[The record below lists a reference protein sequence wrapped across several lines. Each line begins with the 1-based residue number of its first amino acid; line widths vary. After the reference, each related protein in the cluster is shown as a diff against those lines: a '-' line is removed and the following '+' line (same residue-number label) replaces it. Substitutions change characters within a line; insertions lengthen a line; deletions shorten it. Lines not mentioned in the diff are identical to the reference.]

1 MAKVSI
7 EVPEELAS
15 MMEALVGVFD
25 AFDDSSDFAA
35 AERALM
41 EKTAQLETTAL
52 LGMLVRLDPDCP
64 QVEFQGKRYRR
75 LRQYASG
82 LYSGLRGELRIQ
94 RTLYREMGVKNGPTI
109 SPMELRAG
117 IVEGRFTPAAAKAVA
132 VLAQALPSREADLVA
147 RTMQVLPYSRSAQ
160 FRAGVAIGST
170 WEALPDETKAA
181 VDRELEIPE
190 EAVSVSVAVDRVS
203 MPMAEPRPLTP
214 NDIEKGVKN
223 PITVQLRMAFA
234 GVTTLYDA
242 EGTALMSIR
251 HAHVP
256 TGGRVAME
264 HALRSDLDR
273 LLTVRPDLK
282 IVALSDGAG
291 EMQSIV
297 DRAVEGRSNV
307 AARITD
313 FWHLTE
319 HLADALRDTGRY
331 VADQLGDWKGQ
342 LLANDS
348 AIDDIE
354 MELRNFRAEYGDE
367 PVPKGLHEAITF
379 IENRRERLR
388 YATTHAANLPIGS
401 GTVEATCKTIVSTRM
416 KRPGAR
422 WKEDGAQPI
431 LALRALATSVTQR
444 WDAAMTELLA
454 TYRRQVTLLS
464 ETT

>member
-1 MAKVSI
+1 MVSI
-7 EVPEELAS
+7 EVPEELATVL
-15 MMEALVGVFD
+15 EAVVAAFDSFD
-25 AFDDSSDFAA
+25 AENGDFGA
-35 AERALM
+35 AERGLM
-41 EKTAQLETTAL
+41 EKTAELETKAL
-52 LGMLVRLDPDCP
+52 LGMLLRLDPDCP

-75 LRQYASG
+75 LRQPGSG
-82 LYSGLRGELRIQ
+82 VYSGLRGELRVP
-94 RTLYREMGVKNGPTI
+94 RALYREMGVKNGPTI
-109 SPMELRAG
+109 VPMELRAG
-117 IVEGRFTPAAAKAVA
+117 IVEGRFTPAAAKSVA

-160 FRAGVAIGST
+160 FRAGVAIGT
-170 WEALPDETKAA
+170 AWEAMPDEAKAG
-181 VDRELEIPE
+181 VDEELEIPE

-203 MPMAEPRPLTP
+203 MPMAEPRPLTAD
-214 NDIEKGVKN
+214 DIDRGVKN

-234 GVTTLYDA
+234 AVTTVYDA
-242 EGTALMSIR
+242 EGTPLMSVR

-256 TGGRVAME
+256 TGGRAAME
-264 HALRSDLDR
+264 TALSGDLDWM
-273 LLTVRPDLK
+273 LDKRPDLQ

-297 DRAVEGRSNV
+297 DRAVEGRDNV

-331 VADQLGDWKGQ
+331 VPDQLGDWKGE
-342 LLANDS
+342 LLAHDS

-354 MELRNFRAEYGDE
+354 MQLRNFSAEYGNE
-367 PVPKGLHEAITF
+367 PVPKGLHEALTF

-388 YATTHAANLPIGS
+388 YATTHKANLPIGS

-431 LALRALATSVTQR
+431 LALRALATSVSTR

-454 TYRRQVTLLS
+454 TYRRQVILLPS
-464 ETT
+464 PA

>member
-1 MAKVSI
+1 
-7 EVPEELAS
+7 
-15 MMEALVGVFD
+15 MMEALVVVFD
-25 AFDDSSDFAA
+25 AFDDTSDFAA

-82 LYSGLRGELRIQ
+82 LYSGLRGELRVQ
-94 RTLYREMGVKNGPTI
+94 RALYREMGVKNGPTI

-147 RTMQVLPYSRSAQ
+147 RSMQVLPYSRSAQ
-160 FRAGVAIGST
+160 FRAGVALGSA
-170 WEALPDETKAA
+170 WESLPDETKAA
-181 VDRELEIPE
+181 VDDEIEIPE
-190 EAVSVSVAVDRVS
+190 AAVSVSVAVDRVS
-203 MPMAEPRPLTP
+203 MPMAEARPLTP
-214 NDIEKGVKN
+214 DDVEKGVKS

-256 TGGRVAME
+256 TGGRAAME
-264 HALRSDLDR
+264 HALSKDLDR
-273 LLTVRPDLK
+273 LLAQRPGLK

-297 DRAVEGRSNV
+297 DRAVEGRGNV

-354 MELRNFRAEYGDE
+354 MELLNFRAEYGGDE
-367 PVPKGLHEAITF
+367 TVPAGLHEAITF

-454 TYRRQVTLLS
+454 AYRRQVTLLP
-464 ETT
+464 EPT

>member
-1 MAKVSI
+1 MANVSI
-7 EVPEELAS
+7 EVPEELVS
-15 MMEALVGVFD
+15 VFKGVVTAFQSFD
-25 AFDDSSDFAA
+25 PESGDFGQ
-35 AERALM
+35 AERDLM
-41 EKTAQLETTAL
+41 EKTAELETTAL
-52 LGMLVRLDPDCP
+52 LGMLVRLDPACP
-64 QVEFQGKRYRR
+64 RIEFQGKRYRR
-75 LRQYASG
+75 LKQYASG
-82 LYSGLRGELRIQ
+82 LYSGLRGELRVE
-94 RTLYREMGVKNGPTI
+94 RALYREMGVKNGPTI

-147 RTMQVLPYSRSAQ
+147 RSMRVLPYSRSAQ
-160 FRAGVAIGST
+160 FRAGVAIGTT
-170 WEALPDETKAA
+170 WENMPDATKAK
-181 VDRELEIPE
+181 VDEELKVPDK
-190 EAVSVSVAVDRVS
+190 AVSVSVAVDRVS
-203 MPMAEPRPLTP
+203 MPMAEPRPLTAD
-214 NDIEKGVKN
+214 DIEKGVKN
-223 PITVQLRMAFA
+223 PIKVQLRMAFT

-256 TGGRVAME
+256 TGGRAAME
-264 HALRSDLDR
+264 KALRGDLDWLHR
-273 LLTVRPDLK
+273 KRPDLK

-297 DRAVEGRSNV
+297 DQAVEGRSNV

-331 VADQLGDWKGQ
+331 VPDQLSDWKSE
-342 LLANDS
+342 LLTHDS

-354 MELRNFRAEYGDE
+354 LQLRNFRAEYVNE
-367 PVPKGLHEAITF
+367 PVPKGLQEALTF

-388 YATTHAANLPIGS
+388 YATTHKANLPIGS

-431 LALRALATSVTQR
+431 LALRALATSVSAR

-454 TYRRQVTLLS
+454 TYKRQVTLLPS
-464 ETT
+464 